1 MWYSPHSMHIP
12 DGFLSILVAV
22 LFWILSTLIVSLAIR
37 QVSQERDERKLPVMG
52 VLAAAI
58 FAGQMLNF
66 AVAGGTSGH
75 LLGATLA
82 TIIVGP
88 WAAILVMTCVV
99 AIQALIFQDGGLLAM
114 GANIFN
120 MAVIGVSVS
129 FLVYSILLKISKGNR
144 WGYYA
149 GAVIGAWSAIEA
161 AALAAG
167 LQLALSGTS
176 PANIAIPA
184 MAGIHALIGL
194 GEALITL
201 GAITFIMST
210 RPDLLTS
217 SSQAV
222 RGRSS
227 LWIVGLA
234 LAVIL
239 AFLSP
244 LASTHPDGLERVAEQ
259 QGFIKLAQPS
269 VFQLIPDY
277 IVPGINNTTLATII
291 AGLVGILIL
300 IGVSLILYHLRHK
313 THK

>member
-12 DGFLSILVAV
+12 DGFLSVLVAV
-22 LFWILSTLIVSLAIR
+22 LFWILSAWIVFLAIR
-37 QVSQERDERKLPVMG
+37 RVSQERDERKLPIMG

-120 MAVIGVSVS
+120 MAVIGVSIS
-129 FLVYSILLKISKGNR
+129 FLVYSLFLKISRGNR

-149 GAVIGAWSAIEA
+149 GAMIGAWSAIEA
-161 AALAAG
+161 ASLAAG

-184 MAGIHALIGL
+184 MAGIHALIGI

-201 GAITFIMST
+201 GAITFLMSA
-210 RPDLLTS
+210 RPDLLPS
-217 SSQAV
+217 SSQKV
-222 RGRSS
+222 SHRSS
-227 LWIVGLA
+227 LWIIGLA
-234 LAVIL
+234 LAVLLTI
-239 AFLSP
+239 LSP

-259 QGFIKLAQPS
+259 QGFIKLAQPD

-291 AGLVGILIL
+291 AGMVGVLII
-300 IGVSLILYHLRHK
+300 IGVSLILYYLRHK